1 VKPAPFEYHA
11 PSTVDE
17 AVGLLAALGDGA
29 KVLAG
34 GQSLIPLLNMRLAG
48 PEHLVDI
55 TRVVGLDRVDVS
67 GGQVRFGATVTHERL
82 RRDAAAAE
90 AQPLLSRALG
100 WVAHPV
106 IRNRGTSVGSIVH
119 ADPAAEMPA
128 VLAVLGGTLTV
139 RGPRGT
145 RVLSADEVVIG
156 PMESDVAFDEVAV
169 EAVVPSAASTDGSA
183 FLELSRRHG
192 DYALAGVCV
201 VVGLAEDGVVASARA
216 TCIGVGTGTRVLDL
230 SEVLAGQRASA
241 PDVRGVVERIASF
254 VDPESDIHADAGYR
268 RHLAG
273 VLAGRAA
280 AAAIEDARGRS
291 VAERMTA

>member
-17 AVGLLAALGDGA
+17 AVGLLAGLGDGA

-48 PEHLVDI
+48 PDHLVDI
-55 TRVVGLDRVDVS
+55 TRIAGLSRVTVAD
-67 GGQVRFGATVTHERL
+67 GRVRFGAAVTHERL
-82 RRDAAAAE
+82 RRDATVAA
-90 AQPLLSRALG
+90 AQPLVARALG

-128 VLAVLGGTLTV
+128 VLAVLDGTLTV
-139 RGPRGT
+139 RGAGGE
-145 RVLSADEVVIG
+145 RVLTADEVVLG
-156 PMESDVAFDEVAV
+156 PMESDVAPDEVAL
-169 EAVVPSAASTDGSA
+169 EASVPVAGEREGSA

-201 VVGLAEDGVVASARA
+201 VIGLAPDGAVATARI

-230 SEVLAGQRASA
+230 ADVLAGQR
-241 PDVRGVVERIASF
+241 PERLDVRGAVDRVTAFVE
-254 VDPESDIHADAGYR
+254 PEGDIHADADYR

-273 VLAGRAA
+273 VLAGRAVA
-280 AAAIEDARGRS
+280 AAAGDAHART
-291 VAERMTA
+291 TAGGGDR

>member
-1 VKPAPFEYHA
+1 MKPAPFEYHA

-29 KVLAG
+29 KALAG

-55 TRVVGLDRVDVS
+55 TRVAGLDRVTVE
-67 GGQVRFGATVTHERL
+67 GGSVRFGATVTHERL
-82 RRDAAAAE
+82 RRDPDAR
-90 AQPLLSRALG
+90 AQPLLARALG

-139 RGPRGT
+139 RGPHGT
-145 RVLSADEVVIG
+145 RVLSADEVVVG
-156 PMESDVAFDEVAV
+156 PMESDVAVDEVAI
-169 EAVVPSAASTDGSA
+169 EASVPVAPPRSGSA

-201 VVGLAEDGVVASARA
+201 VAEIEEDGTVASARA

-230 SEVLAGQRASA
+230 SDALAGQRASHL
-241 PDVRGVVERIASF
+241 DVRGAVERVAGF
-254 VDPESDIHADAGYR
+254 VDPESDIHADADYR

-280 AAAIEDARGRS
+280 AAAIEDARSWTVGG
-291 VAERMTA
+291 RMTA

>member
-1 VKPAPFEYHA
+1 MKPPPFEYHA
-11 PSTVDE
+11 PSTVDD

-55 TRVVGLDRVDVS
+55 TRVTGLDRITVE
-67 GGQVRFGATVTHERL
+67 GGHVRFGATVTHERL
-82 RRDAAAAE
+82 RRDAAAQ
-90 AQPLLSRALG
+90 AQPLLARALG

-128 VLAVLGGTLTV
+128 VLAVLGGSLTV

-145 RVLSADEVVIG
+145 RVLSGGEVVIG
-156 PMESDVAFDEVAV
+156 PMESAVAADEVAV
-169 EAVVPSAASTDGSA
+169 EASVPVAPVGSGSA

-201 VVGLAEDGVVASARA
+201 VAEIAEDGTVAAARA
-216 TCIGVGTGTRVLDL
+216 TCIGVGTGARVLDL
-230 SEVLAGQRASA
+230 SDVLAGQRASG
-241 PDVRGVVERIASF
+241 PDVRGVVERIVGF
-254 VDPESDIHADAGYR
+254 VDPESDIHAVADYR

-280 AAAIEDARGRS
+280 AAAIEDARDGAAGGRTP
-291 VAERMTA
+291 A